1 MQRIPLIIL
10 RLPFSDNNFI
20 LTFQL
25 NKFNKKCSGQKSFA
39 LSIYGLSKME
49 KDIVGKNSNDIF
61 SHNENSTIKK
71 YVTDYND
78 KILHASSPVIAIKNK
93 KLQLPKVCSVH
104 SKGKKQIQLAIQKTL
119 N

>member
-10 RLPFSDNNFI
+10 RLPFSDSNFI
-20 LTFQL
+20 LTFQH

-61 SHNENSTIKK
+61 PIMKIAQSKSMLQTIVIK
-71 YVTDYND
+71 YYMR
-78 KILHASSPVIAIKNK
+78 LHH
-93 KLQLPKVCSVH
+93 L
-104 SKGKKQIQLAIQKTL
+104 
-119 N
+119 